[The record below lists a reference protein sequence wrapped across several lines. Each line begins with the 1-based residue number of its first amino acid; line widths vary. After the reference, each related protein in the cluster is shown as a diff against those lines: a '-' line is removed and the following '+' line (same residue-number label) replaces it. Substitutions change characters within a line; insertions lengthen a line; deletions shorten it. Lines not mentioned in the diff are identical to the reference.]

1 MVAMPG
7 GRPPKPI
14 EVKRRNGN
22 PGKRALPK
30 RGSSAA
36 LEPVGPNLPAVPI
49 ALQVHGRG
57 TWTTIWTGGQA
68 WLSPRVDLIRV
79 ETVCRLVD
87 DLASYREYVF
97 KLGPLLE
104 EPIVTPT
111 GLEVGTRFVPNP
123 AVKMLRDAEKQLDRE
138 LSALGFDP
146 ASRSKL
152 GLAEVKK
159 QSILETLGLGPNQSS
174 QGSSQKSTGQGTRQ
188 TARKKSTGTED
199 SKIIDAEVVEIFP
212 DT

>member
-1 MVAMPG
+1 MPG

-14 EVKRRNGN
+14 EVKRRTGN

-30 RGSSAA
+30 RNASTA
-36 LEPVGPNLPAVPI
+36 LEPVGPNLPAVPMT
-49 ALQVHGRG
+49 LQVHGRG
-57 TWTTIWTGGQA
+57 TWAVIWTGGQA
-68 WLSPRVDLIRV
+68 WLSPKVDLIRV

-87 DLASYREYVF
+87 DLASYREYVTR
-97 KLGPLLE
+97 LGPVLE
-104 EPIVTPT
+104 EGLATPAGIV
-111 GLEVGTRFVPNP
+111 VGSRFVANP

-159 QSILETLGLGPNQSS
+159 QSILETLGLGPTQGS
-174 QGSSQKSTGQGTRQ
+174 QGSGQSSRQ
-188 TARKKSTGTED
+188 NSRKKATGTED
-199 SKIIDAEVVEIFP
+199 AQIEDAEVIEIAP